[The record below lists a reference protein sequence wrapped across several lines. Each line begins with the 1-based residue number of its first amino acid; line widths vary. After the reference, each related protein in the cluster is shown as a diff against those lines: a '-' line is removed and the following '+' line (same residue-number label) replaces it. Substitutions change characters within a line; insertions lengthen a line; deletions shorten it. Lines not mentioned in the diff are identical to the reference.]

1 MSLLAAMGAFVVGA
15 VFVVA
20 GASKVAAGARWP
32 LEARALGVPTMGAL
46 AVVASI
52 VPWWE
57 LIIGAS
63 LAAGLFRPWPA
74 IAAVVTLA
82 VFSVLL
88 MRVLRRGEH
97 PPCACFGAWSAAPLG
112 WRHVARNAGLIGG
125 AVLSV
130 AVG

>member
-1 MSLLAAMGAFVVGA
+1 MALLAAMLAFVVGA
-15 VFVVA
+15 VLVVA

-32 LEARALGVPTMGAL
+32 HEARALGVPTIGPL
-46 AVVASI
+46 AMVAPI

-57 LIIGAS
+57 LIVGAS

-74 IAAVVTLA
+74 IAAVVTLVA
-82 VFSVLL
+82 FSALL

-112 WRHVARNAGLIGG
+112 WRHVARNVGLIGG
-125 AVLSV
+125 ALVSV
-130 AVG
+130 VVG